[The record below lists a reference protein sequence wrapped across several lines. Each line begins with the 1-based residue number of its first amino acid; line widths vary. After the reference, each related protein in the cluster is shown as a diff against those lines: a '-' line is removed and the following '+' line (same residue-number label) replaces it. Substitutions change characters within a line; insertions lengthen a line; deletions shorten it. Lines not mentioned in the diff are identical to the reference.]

1 MTEFP
6 YIIRNYQTADF
17 NNFVLLYLEAEQ
29 QEPIGR
35 SATPQAI
42 NEKLSRPGY
51 TPEKDLF
58 VVETA
63 GEIIGFMD
71 MVPELGIKRVIADGW
86 LLPEHRQKGL
96 GRRLLDFAR
105 RRAGELG
112 AGFVHVNI
120 RNDNVAAKNI
130 LYKLGFKYV
139 RRFLEIALDLTGLEQ
154 QELNQA
160 AEGCRQLQEGEEEM
174 LAQIQNRSFA
184 GHWGY
189 NPNTIESVNYHLNL
203 SHRSPGDIVLLCE
216 EGKVAGYCWTEI
228 NPQGQGRIYM
238 LGADPD
244 YRGRGIGRKT
254 LLAGL
259 AYLKNKGVSNVWLII
274 DSENKTAC
282 SLYESVGFVPQT
294 SYLWY
299 EKAVD

>member
-6 YIIRNYQTADF
+6 YTIRNYRTADF

-35 SATPQAI
+35 PATPQAI

-58 VVETA
+58 VVETV

-71 MVPELGIKRVIADGW
+71 IVPESGIKRVIADGW
-86 LLPEHRQKGL
+86 LLPEHRRKGL

-105 RRAGELG
+105 RRASELG
-112 AGFVHVNI
+112 AGFVYIII

-130 LYKLGFKYV
+130 LYKLGFKYA

-154 QELNQA
+154 QELSRA
-160 AEGCRQLQEGEEEM
+160 AEGCRRLQEGEEGILVE
-174 LAQIQNRSFA
+174 IQNRSFA
-184 GHWGY
+184 EHWGY
-189 NPNTIESVNYHLNL
+189 HPNTVESINYRINL
-203 SHRSPGDIVLLCE
+203 SHRSPGDIVLLYE

-228 NPQGQGRIYM
+228 TPRGRGQIYM
-238 LGADPD
+238 LGTDPD
-244 YRGRGIGRKT
+244 CRSQGIGRKT

-259 AYLKNKGVSNVWLII
+259 ARLKSKGINEVFLMV
-274 DSENKTAC
+274 DSENKVAC
-282 SLYESVGFVPQT
+282 SLYESIGFKART

-299 EKAVD
+299 EKAVG